1 MVHNG
6 RLIGCEI
13 TSEAARGQEKTH
25 LNQDILRG
33 QGMGQRSG
41 HHK

>member
-6 RLIGCEI
+6 GLSGCEI
-13 TSEAARGQEKTH
+13 TSETNRGQEKTQ
-25 LNQDILRG
+25 LNQDVLRG

-41 HHK
+41 HHQ